1 MLITSLG
8 GVPANATRL
17 DGSNTAVELT
27 GITAE
32 KILVTTEDGPQ
43 EIASDEL
50 MLLEFPD
57 REAAVPEGAWKATL
71 VDNSTLLATSGKLE
85 GTTVTL
91 QLGESDPLEIPAK
104 QINDLRLAPLDAEVA
119 ASWEELRNRQPRDD
133 LLIFLKEGVLDYVA
147 GSISA
152 VTVEHVAI
160 LVRGRELKAPLER
173 VFGMVFAN
181 RTPVKTP
188 PTAILK
194 DTLGQRLAIAKIDF
208 QDDEFKLELLS
219 GTKFSIPASR
229 TLSIDFAGGRLQ
241 FLADLPFDDSA
252 SVHPDEDFPVP
263 WFVSK
268 NSPAGSGGRLPLSI
282 GQNRYQRG
290 LWLHSGASVRY
301 LLNREFKELRA
312 TAGFD
317 MTYPQRMPKIDP
329 RVRLVVVADGEERF
343 SQEFSWRD
351 DPVPLNVDLTDVRE
365 LIIRVESLGRRKG
378 VLEHFALGDAQVLR

>member
-1 MLITSLG
+1 MLISTLG
-8 GVPANATRL
+8 GVPATATRL
-17 DGSNTAVELT
+17 DGSNAAVELT
-27 GITAE
+27 AINAE
-32 KILVTTEDGPQ
+32 AISVTTEDGPQ
-43 EIASDEL
+43 EIPRDQL

-57 REAAVPEGAWKATL
+57 REAATLEGAWRATL
-71 VDNSTLLATSGKLE
+71 IDNSSLLATTGKLE

-91 QLGESDPLEIPAK
+91 SLGENAPLEIPAK
-104 QINDLRLAPLDAEVA
+104 QINDLRIAPLDAQVA

-133 LLIFLKEGVLDYVA
+133 LLVFLKEGVLDYVA
-147 GSISA
+147 GTISA
-152 VTVEHVAI
+152 VTTEHVAI

-188 PTAILK
+188 PVAILK
-194 DTLGQRLAIAKIDF
+194 DTVGQRLAIASIDL
-208 QDDEFKLELLS
+208 QEDDFNLELLS
-219 GTKFSIPASR
+219 GVKLSIPASR

-241 FLADLPFDDSA
+241 FLADLPYDDTA
-252 SVHPDEDFPVP
+252 SIPPDEDFPVP

-282 GQNRYQRG
+282 GQDRYPRG
-290 LWLHSGASVRY
+290 LWLHSGANVRY

-312 TAGFD
+312 IAGFE

-351 DPVPLNVDLTDVRE
+351 EPVPLNIDLTDVRE